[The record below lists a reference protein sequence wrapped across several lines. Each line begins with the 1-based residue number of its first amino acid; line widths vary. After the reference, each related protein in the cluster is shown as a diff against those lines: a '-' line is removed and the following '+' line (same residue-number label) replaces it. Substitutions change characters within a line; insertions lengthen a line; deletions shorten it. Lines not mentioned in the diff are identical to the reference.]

1 MINSLPSYNLTV
13 MAIDQ
18 GGLSGLTFLNVY
30 LNKTSLIRFDQTLSS
45 SSSSSSFRC
54 SILGLKAELNQSD
67 MRTLEPKLFI
77 VVSYI

>member
-45 SSSSSSFRC
+45 SSSFRC

>member
-45 SSSSSSFRC
+45 SSSSSFRC